1 MPPIE
6 ILSLLISAI
15 LLAGL
20 YSTMSYVL
28 ALIYGVMKIVNLSH
42 AGFMMLG
49 AYAAFVLISP
59 VYGIQLNPFIPPL
72 IVVPVFFLLAWA
84 YNVCRAPRS
93 RSANDHLALVALR
106 AVAHH
111 SKHRLHHLH
120 RRHAHADHPLVVAA
134 HSFR

>member
-59 VYGIQLNPFIPPL
+59 VYGIQLNPFIPL
-72 IVVPVFFLLAWA
+72 
-84 YNVCRAPRS
+84 
-93 RSANDHLALVALR
+93 
-106 AVAHH
+106 
-111 SKHRLHHLH
+111 
-120 RRHAHADHPLVVAA
+120 
-134 HSFR
+134 